1 MQQTGE
7 ASGALRKMLDMFAE
21 GIMKHTCDYL
31 IVGAGMAGEAS
42 ARAIRSVAAEA
53 SIAIL
58 GAERHPPYDRPPLS
72 KALWKDGKEED
83 IWRPVGESGAALHL
97 HRRATAIN
105 RSAHVVSDDSGD
117 TWQYKK
123 LLLATGGTPRT
134 LPFGESFIYFR
145 TYDDYVRLRRVAL
158 PGAHIAVIGGG
169 FIGSEVA
176 AALVMN
182 GCKVTMLFPEQAIA
196 SRVFPGGLAESV
208 TAYYREKGVDLRS
221 GVTATG
227 ATIEEKGT
235 VLSLSDGS
243 SLRVDAVVA
252 GLGITPNTQ
261 LADEAGLVLDKGGIV
276 VNEHLQSSDPDIYAA
291 GDVATFPA
299 ASLGRRMRVEHENAA
314 VTMGERAG
322 LCMAGQDSPYDEL
335 PFFYSD
341 LFDLGYEAV
350 GTLDS
355 RLDMVEQ
362 WVVPYREGVVYY
374 LESGR
379 VRGVLLWNTWGQ
391 VDAARALIASAGPYD
406 ANSVKGKLPIPA

>member
-1 MQQTGE
+1 
-7 ASGALRKMLDMFAE
+7 
-21 GIMKHTCDYL
+21 MKHTCDYL
-31 IVGAGMAGEAS
+31 IVGAGMAGEAA
-42 ARAIRSVAAEA
+42 ARAIRSAATEA

-83 IWRPVGESGAALHL
+83 IWRPIGESGAALHL
-97 HRRATAIN
+97 HRSAVSIN
-105 RSAHVVSDDSGD
+105 RIAHVVTDDAGD

-123 LLLATGGTPRT
+123 LLLATGGSPRT
-134 LPFGESFIYFR
+134 LPFGEGFIYFR

-176 AALVMN
+176 AALAMN
-182 GCKVTMLFPEQAIA
+182 GCKVTMLFPEHAIA
-196 SRVFPGGLAESV
+196 ARVFPAALADSV
-208 TAYYREKGVDLRS
+208 TNYYREKGVDLRS

-227 ATIEEKGT
+227 AHVDDKGT
-235 VLSLSDGS
+235 ELSLSDGT

-261 LADEAGLVLDKGGIV
+261 LAEQANLVIDKGGIV

-314 VTMGERAG
+314 ITMGERAG
-322 LCMAGQDSPYDEL
+322 YCMAGKDSPYNEL

-362 WVVPYREGVVYY
+362 WVIPYREGVVYY

-391 VDAARALIASAGPYD
+391 VDAARALIASHGPFD
-406 ANSVKGKLPIPA
+406 AANLQGKLPALDAPA